1 MVNAVCH
8 LSQTKIIM
16 LIIQEV
22 VQSSCSEVMSDL
34 QHQYGIFQL
43 KLQTLLSGDA
53 GGTQHEA
60 AAFTG

>member
-34 QHQYGIFQL
+34 QHQYQL

>member
-1 MVNAVCH
+1 M
-8 LSQTKIIM
+8 LSAIIM

-22 VQSSCSEVMSDL
+22 VQSSCSEVMSEFWADL
-34 QHQYGIFQL
+34 QHQYRIFQL
-43 KLQTLLSGDA
+43 KLQTLLSGDG